1 MDEVRKKTDKE
12 LKAMELKIGRI
23 YENSPA
29 LKSIEKEF
37 MTYMKMVQKKTES
50 SYNAYINETDK
61 NTKEELKHT
70 YTNEVE
76 SLTIKSAKYKK
87 LVKKFTKVM
96 AKVNQEALN
105 VANKSMTEIY
115 CMNYNQVAAEC
126 KRVGI
131 KING

>member
-12 LKAMELKIGRI
+12 LKAMESKIGRI

-29 LKSIEKEF
+29 LKHIEKEF

-61 NTKEELKHT
+61 DIKEKLKHT
-70 YTNEVE
+70 YADEVE
-76 SLTIKSAKYKK
+76 SLTIKSAQYKK
-87 LVKKFTKVM
+87 LIKKFIKVIT
-96 AKVNQEALN
+96 KVNQEALN

-126 KRVGI
+126 ARIGI